1 MAELL
6 LQTIRT
12 VKEQHD
18 DLLYALKA
26 CAAELTDGKHFP
38 EMHDVGGR
46 DALVMLVLSA
56 IAIADRPL
64 DQLQEA
70 A

>member
-6 LQTIRT
+6 LATIRT
-12 VKEQHD
+12 VKDQHD

-26 CAAELTDGKHFP
+26 AAAELTDGQHFT
-38 EMHDVGGR
+38 EMRDVGGR
-46 DALVMLVLSA
+46 DALVALVLSA
-56 IAIADRPL
+56 IALADRPFDDL
-64 DQLQEA
+64 EQA